1 MSSLQEFSQT
11 GFHSNLPV
19 LALIPTLS
27 ATSKAPFDHLAP
39 TPIHDLP
46 VDQFRTDMLS
56 AKGLDEGEKHSGE
69 KKHDERRKYTH
80 THTHN
85 RSLLRVKTFSRHCP
99 L

>member
-1 MSSLQEFSQT
+1 M

-19 LALIPTLS
+19 LAVIPTLS

-56 AKGLDEGEKHSGE
+56 AKGLDEGEKAFWGE
-69 KKHDERRKYTH
+69 KKTQ
-80 THTHN
+80 
-85 RSLLRVKTFSRHCP
+85 
-99 L
+99 